1 MPASTRTVFYHGSQ
15 AAATSFVS
23 STLFEMAESP
33 DKKTTNGEAEDGQE
47 RALPAPPWQR
57 VPERSSR
64 PRRDPLTREAIVATA
79 LRVLDRDGLGG
90 FSMRRVAE
98 ELDTGAASLY
108 WHVGS
113 KDGLLDLV
121 LEEVIG
127 EQVNEV
133 PDPDPER
140 WQEQFKQVARVMRQT
155 IRRHRDIVEISI
167 GRVPMGPNALRLS
180 ERVLAILR
188 AGGVPDELAVQ
199 SYLLM
204 FSVVNGFT
212 MDEGGYEAEVDAG
225 APSLEESAEM
235 VGGYLASL
243 PADQFSNL
251 TEVADHFANADQ
263 DARFELLLDLFVE
276 GLARRAEAG

>member
-1 MPASTRTVFYHGSQ
+1 
-15 AAATSFVS
+15 VS
-23 STLFEMAESP
+23 STLFEIVESP
-33 DKKTTNGEAEDGQE
+33 DNRTTNGEVENGQE
-47 RALPAPPWQR
+47 RALPSPPWQR

-64 PRRDPLTREAIVATA
+64 RRRDPLTREAIVATA
-79 LRVLDRDGLGG
+79 LRVLDRDGLDG

-140 WQEQFKQVARVMRQT
+140 WQEQFKQVARVMRQA

-212 MDEGGYEAEVDAG
+212 MDEGGYEAEVAAG
-225 APSLEESAEM
+225 APPLEESAEM
-235 VGGYLASL
+235 VGSYLSSL
-243 PADQFSNL
+243 PGDEFLNL
-251 TEVADHFANADQ
+251 TEVADHFANPDQ

>member
-1 MPASTRTVFYHGSQ
+1 
-15 AAATSFVS
+15 
-23 STLFEMAESP
+23 MAENP
-33 DKKTTNGEAEDGQE
+33 DMETTNGGAADGQE
-47 RALPAPPWQR
+47 PALPSPPWQR
-57 VPERSSR
+57 VPERSGR
-64 PRRDPLTREAIVATA
+64 RRRDPLTREAIVEAA
-79 LRVLDRDGLGG
+79 LHVLDRDGLEG

-133 PDPDPER
+133 PEPEPDR
-140 WQEQFKQVARVMRQT
+140 WQEQFKEVARVMRRT
-155 IRRHRDIVEISI
+155 IRRHRDIVQISI
-167 GRVPMGPNALRLS
+167 GRVPMGPNALHLS

-212 MDEGGYEAEVDAG
+212 MDEGGYEAEVAAG
-225 APSLEESAEM
+225 APPLAESAEM
-235 VGGYLASL
+235 VRGYLASL
-243 PADQFSNL
+243 PGEQFSNL
-251 TEVADHFANADQ
+251 TAVADHFADADQ

-276 GLARRAEAG
+276 GLARRAQEG

>member
-1 MPASTRTVFYHGSQ
+1 M
-15 AAATSFVS
+15 S

-33 DKKTTNGEAEDGQE
+33 DKRTTNGEADNGQE
-47 RALPAPPWQR
+47 QALPSPPWQR

-64 PRRDPLTREAIVATA
+64 RRRDPLTREAIVATA
-79 LRVLDRDGLGG
+79 LRVLDRDGLDG

-98 ELDTGAASLY
+98 ELNTGAASLY

-127 EQVNEV
+127 EQVTEV

-212 MDEGGYEAEVDAG
+212 MDEGGYEAEVAAG
-225 APSLEESAEM
+225 APPLEESAEM

-251 TEVADHFANADQ
+251 TEVADHFVDADQ

-276 GLARRAEAG
+276 GLARRAEAA